1 MSKFVKLSAGP
12 LEPRPFTI
20 PWFTKNAFKLFGKKP
35 AILSKM
41 GLGKGASEQNFVQ
54 KFMDL
59 IQDNDFQDVVF
70 ATLVSMRDLEGNP
83 LLKDANGKPL
93 DIQPDQMFKDINY
106 YYKTQGSQISGKPS
120 GSIAAGA
127 YQSILFPQPRKEILP
142 KDNVVESTFEK
153 LKSLTSSPDFN
164 KKTPE
169 QKRQILLG
177 LTKQIVGE
185 NKPLINFIDSNKILP

>member
-1 MSKFVKLSAGP
+1 MSKFVKLSAGL
-12 LEPRPFTI
+12 LEPKPFTF
-20 PWFTKNAFKLFGKKP
+20 PWFAKNAFRLFGKKP
-35 AILSKM
+35 AVLSKM
-41 GLGKGASEQNFVQ
+41 GFKKGVAEQTFVA

-59 IQDNDFQDVVF
+59 IQDNDFQDVIF
-70 ATLVSMRDLEGNP
+70 AALISMRDLEGNP
-83 LLKDANGKPL
+83 LLKDANGNPL
-93 DIQPDQMFKDINY
+93 DIKPEEMFKDINY
-106 YYKTQGSQISGKPS
+106 YYQTQGSQISGKPS

-142 KDNVVESTFEK
+142 KDNVVESTIEK

-169 QKRQILLG
+169 QKRQLLLG
-177 LTKQIVGE
+177 LTKQIIGE